1 MDKPSADKSED
12 QTKLTLARE
21 LMARCGLCPRCCQVH
36 RFEGQ
41 VGFCGI
47 ADKLIVSSYGPHFG
61 EEHVLVGRGGSG
73 TIFLAGCNLG
83 CLFCQNYTISHYRQG
98 REIDVSQMVRIMLDL
113 ETSGCKNINFV
124 TPTHVAPLILEAII
138 DARAAG
144 LTVPI
149 VYNCSG
155 YESVQMLDLLEG
167 YVEIYMPD
175 VKFFDAD
182 LARQLTGRDD
192 YPKVAAQAVKIMH
205 QQVGD
210 LVCDDQGLATRGL
223 LVRHLVMPNHVND
236 SLEVMDFLASQI
248 SPNTY
253 VNVMGQYHPQFKADQ
268 FEQINRPLR
277 AAELQQVRQYAQ
289 RLHLRLAR

>member
-12 QTKLTLARE
+12 QVKLTSARK
-21 LMARCGLCPRCCQVH
+21 LMALCQLCPRCCQVH

-98 REIDVSQMVRIMLDL
+98 QDLDVSQMVRIMLDL
-113 ETSGCKNINFV
+113 EATGCQNINFV
-124 TPTHVAPLILEAII
+124 TPTHVAPFILESII
-138 DARAAG
+138 NARAEG

-149 VYNCSG
+149 VYNCGG
-155 YESVQMLDLLEG
+155 YESVQMLDLLAG
-167 YVEIYMPD
+167 YVDIYMPD
-175 VKFFDAD
+175 VKFFDAE

-192 YPKVAAQAVKIMH
+192 YPQVVAQAVKLMH

-210 LVCDDQGLATRGL
+210 LVCDDQGLAIRGL

-289 RLHLRLAR
+289 SLHLRLAR